1 MTAIATVERSGSPAS
16 RRWPRRS
23 HEAIPVARA
32 DAPPLSPKLQLIR
45 AVLTLVF
52 VLSFTLILQLTLVS
66 KFQQSAAQGR
76 AFDSYRAQL
85 ARGTAPIGPTGA
97 DGKELALGT
106 GVAHLEIRAIGLRQV
121 VLEGT
126 TPGVLFDGPGHR
138 RDTPL
143 PGQVGTSVLFG
154 RAASF
159 GGPFSDLDELRADD
173 VITVTTGQGVFND
186 TVRGGRRDGDPAPAP
201 AAAGTS
207 RLMLVTADGMPYLP
221 SGVLRIDAQLDG
233 DAVGGPARIIAPS
246 ALPAN
251 ERVMA
256 GDAST
261 LWALALWIQGLIVL
275 SVGAVW
281 AWHRW
286 GRAQAWIVFLPP
298 MMLVGLAAS
307 GEAARLLPNLL

>member
-23 HEAIPVARA
+23 REAVPVSRA
-32 DAPPLSPKLQLIR
+32 EAPPLSPKLQLIR
-45 AVLTLVF
+45 AVLMLVF
-52 VLSFTLILQLTLVS
+52 VLCIALILQLTLVS
-66 KFQQSAAQGR
+66 KFQHSSAQSR
-76 AFDSYRAQL
+76 AFDSFREKL
-85 ARGTAPIGPTGA
+85 ALGTAPVGPTDQ
-97 DGKELALGT
+97 DGKTLALGT
-106 GVAHLEIRAIGLRQV
+106 GVGYMEIRAIGLKEV

-126 TPGVLFDGPGHR
+126 TPEVLFDGPGHR

-143 PGQVGTSVLFG
+143 PGQIGTSVLFG
-154 RAASF
+154 RQASY

-173 VITVTTGQGVFND
+173 VITVTTGQGVFNFK
-186 TVRGGRRDGDPAPAP
+186 VLGVRRDGDPAPAP
-201 AAAGTS
+201 PAAGTS
-207 RLMLVTADGMPYLP
+207 RLLLITADGTPYLP
-221 SGVLRIDAQLDG
+221 TGALRIDAQLDG
-233 DAVGGPARIIAPS
+233 DAVGGPARTISPG

-251 ERVMA
+251 ERLMA
-256 GDAST
+256 GDTST
-261 LWALALWIQGLIVL
+261 LWALALWLQALIIL

-307 GEAARLLPNLL
+307 GEVARLLPNLL